1 MSLDDLFEIMSWP
14 IGERDPFRPSV
25 RMHVTRVVFTICLKA
40 LLDGGSAA
48 KLPASVTGSVFLQS
62 LRATYAQHMGA
73 SRQVRRKSGVWRR
86 GIREIVCLLGNCSRF
101 PEMHGRRRFRAQ
113 LRAKMEFFVPTVPRK

>member
-48 KLPASVTGSVFLQS
+48 KLPASVTGRVSSQIS
-62 LRATYAQHMGA
+62 HASSAAGCRA
-73 SRQVRRKSGVWRR
+73 
-86 GIREIVCLLGNCSRF
+86 
-101 PEMHGRRRFRAQ
+101 
-113 LRAKMEFFVPTVPRK
+113 